1 VSGAV
6 TVYKFGGTS
15 VADPERIRHVAELC
29 HAAPRPLV
37 VVVSALAGVT
47 DALAALAASGVTE
60 ADGAGALEE
69 VAARHRAVVEAR
81 ELPRA
86 VADGVEE
93 RIRRASR
100 ALGSPPS
107 PARSDALLALGEDLS
122 ALMVAAAIDAP
133 GSPAVAFDA
142 RRVIRTDDRFGA
154 AVPRAPAI
162 RAAAAREL
170 APAVADGTVAVV
182 QGFVGATDD
191 GRTTTLGR
199 GGSDFTAALL
209 GAALDAHAVHVWT
222 DVEGVLSGDPRAVG
236 RPHLLEELGFEE
248 AVELSWAGARV
259 LHPVAAKWAVSQG
272 VPVRIRS
279 TFLPERPGTSIR
291 HDVRGAAAVAAVTA
305 KPGVALLK
313 VRSRPWA
320 LPYGFLARVFRVLAR
335 HRLEVDLVA
344 TSHSSTAFT
353 IDAAEELDEVAE
365 ELGRFAEV
373 EARTGLT
380 TVTVVGRGL
389 LREPRENARVF
400 ASLEDTP
407 VHLISQASDVCV
419 SLVVDEARADEV
431 VARLHRSLVR
441 GPEGR
446 EEIDVG
452 PGRAE
457 APDARDDA
465 GGPASQRRPA

>member
-1 VSGAV
+1 VSGAA

-15 VADPERIRHVAELC
+15 LADPDRIRHVAELC
-29 HAAPRPLV
+29 RDAPRPLV

-47 DALAALAASGVTE
+47 DALAALAGSGATA
-60 ADGAGALEE
+60 ADDAGALEE
-69 VAARHRAVVEAR
+69 VAARHRGVVDAL
-81 ELPRA
+81 ELPGE
-86 VADGVEE
+86 VAEGLEE
-93 RIRRASR
+93 RIRRAR
-100 ALGSPPS
+100 ATLESPPS
-107 PARSDALLALGEDLS
+107 PPRSDALLALGEDLS
-122 ALMVAAAIDAP
+122 ALLVAAAVDAA

-142 RRVIRTDDRFGA
+142 RRVVRTDDRFGA
-154 AVPRAPAI
+154 AVPRGRAI

-170 APAVADGTVAVV
+170 APAVEEGTVAVV
-182 QGFVGATDD
+182 QGFVGATGD

-209 GAALDAHAVHVWT
+209 GAALDADAVHVWT

-236 RPHLLEELGFEE
+236 RPFLLEELGFEE

-279 TFLPERPGTSIR
+279 TFQPDRPGTSIR

-353 IDAAEELDEVAE
+353 IDAAEELDAVVE

-407 VHLISQASDVCV
+407 LHLISQASDVCV